1 MDYTKLKAVVEAEG
15 SYKVEPEI
23 KPVDMDEFVDSAYR
37 RVSFVSDYVVEC
49 VKNYYRG
56 EVKIVKSGRYTEW
69 AFTKYPERSEKIA
82 NVRLYRRRTLFSS
95 QFSLSGEIR
104 DAVIGINS
112 VLGTEIK
119 YPYIS
124 REERYLGGHDEEFE
138 RYDYYNF
145 FSKGQMKN
153 FFDQLNQ
160 RFADKDINIYY
171 GDFCDKPNTFRFRA
185 SLGDLEDCDL
195 PNRAYL

>member
-1 MDYTKLKAVVEAEG
+1 M
-15 SYKVEPEI
+15 
-23 KPVDMDEFVDSAYR
+23 
-37 RVSFVSDYVVEC
+37 
-49 VKNYYRG
+49 
-56 EVKIVKSGRYTEW
+56 
-69 AFTKYPERSEKIA
+69 
-82 NVRLYRRRTLFSS
+82 FSS

-171 GDFCDKPNTFRFRA
+171 GYFCNKPDTFRFRA
-185 SLGDLEDCDL
+185 LLGDLEDCDP